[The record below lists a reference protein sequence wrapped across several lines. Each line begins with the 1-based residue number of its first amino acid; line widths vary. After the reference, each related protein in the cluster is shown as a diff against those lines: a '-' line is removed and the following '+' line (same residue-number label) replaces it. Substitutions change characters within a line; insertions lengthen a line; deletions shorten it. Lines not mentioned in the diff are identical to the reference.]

1 LDLKVIIRDSVKQL
15 SGDNT
20 IPEHIRNELSVL
32 QLATNEV
39 LEVWE
44 KFKNV
49 FESFNGSAE
58 KFYSKMFKF
67 SLPDTVQVF
76 PRVPRLVSNLLVT
89 EVTTACLHHLT
100 KEKVPDES
108 DKSFQW
114 DDKSRSIVEYLAGY
128 CFRTMFTRLHRSKKR
143 RDAKIQQ
150 LLAILKSAKLDDQHK
165 QRLVNIKDRGGL
177 WALKSPVIRIFEI
190 CEEEFY
196 VSSQGFMKSLN
207 GDDMVVK
214 LCKNII
220 VRSNF
225 KQLCQQCDVQIAG
238 EYSKNLLEKLIQLY
252 LRVRSHAAAKSIKE
266 SAKLESKQSK
276 KKSLR
281 TELKRADTES

>member
-1 LDLKVIIRDSVKQL
+1 VKQL

-100 KEKVPDES
+100 KKKFLMNQIKVFNGMINLEVL
-108 DKSFQW
+108 W
-114 DDKSRSIVEYLAGY
+114 SI
-128 CFRTMFTRLHRSKKR
+128 
-143 RDAKIQQ
+143 
-150 LLAILKSAKLDDQHK
+150 
-165 QRLVNIKDRGGL
+165 
-177 WALKSPVIRIFEI
+177 
-190 CEEEFY
+190 
-196 VSSQGFMKSLN
+196 
-207 GDDMVVK
+207 
-214 LCKNII
+214 
-220 VRSNF
+220 
-225 KQLCQQCDVQIAG
+225 
-238 EYSKNLLEKLIQLY
+238 
-252 LRVRSHAAAKSIKE
+252 
-266 SAKLESKQSK
+266 
-276 KKSLR
+276 
-281 TELKRADTES
+281 